1 MTANVNSE
9 VRSGQRRVAQA
20 VGWVPGSLK
29 LWMLMKTGTFL
40 DRLIIGFGKQ
50 MPEKQG
56 MDLYDSGLV
65 QDKLFFL

>member
-1 MTANVNSE
+1 
-9 VRSGQRRVAQA
+9 
-20 VGWVPGSLK
+20 
-29 LWMLMKTGTFL
+29 MLMKTGTFL